1 MSKTDALDL
10 AGLCLLAL
18 FAYAAW
24 PPLCLAV
31 FGVAFLLASRA
42 EASVKREGAK

>member
-1 MSKTDALDL
+1 MSKTDVLDL

-18 FAYAAW
+18 FGFAIW

-31 FGVAFLLASRA
+31 FGAGMLLASRELA
-42 EASVKREGAK
+42 RGDQ